1 MALACLCLRAL
12 AVVFLCVQPVLPL
25 QLFQEKLLVIKSLSK
40 VLFCLL
46 LLTPVVAGAESAA
59 PAAGKALKIGVL
71 DAQRAVFETEAA
83 KAAMTAL
90 QAKYKKDIDE
100 GKAIER
106 EMGVLQEKLTKEGD
120 VIAAAER
127 TRMTSELREKDERRQ
142 SIGRILQSAQQ
153 EKLQEVF
160 QQLAP
165 KMQKA
170 VQEITTANGYDL
182 VLDARTV
189 IVAAPTIDMTRKV
202 TEKLNAGG

>member
-1 MALACLCLRAL
+1 M
-12 AVVFLCVQPVLPL
+12 
-25 QLFQEKLLVIKSLSK
+25 IKSLSK
-40 VLFCLL
+40 VVFCLL
-46 LLTPVVAGAESAA
+46 LLAPVVARAEAAA
-59 PAAGKALKIGVL
+59 PAGARALKIGVL

-100 GKAIER
+100 GKTIER
-106 EMGVLQEKLTKEGD
+106 EMGALQEKLSKEGD

-153 EKLQEVF
+153 EKLQELF
-160 QQLAP
+160 QQLGP

-170 VQEITTANGYDL
+170 VQELTAAGGYDL
-182 VLDARTV
+182 VLDART
-189 IVAAPTIDMTRKV
+189 IIMAAPTIDMTRKV
-202 TEKLNAGG
+202 TEKLNTGG